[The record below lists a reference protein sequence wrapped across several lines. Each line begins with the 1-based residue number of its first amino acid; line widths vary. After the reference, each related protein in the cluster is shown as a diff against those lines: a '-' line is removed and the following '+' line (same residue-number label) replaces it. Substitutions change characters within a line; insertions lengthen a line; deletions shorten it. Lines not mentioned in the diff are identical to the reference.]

1 MRDHVLHAGLCG
13 RKLRCAHQPVGGD
26 APPLSE
32 LLSNNEG
39 LRDVSSPVLRS
50 TFLHLGM
57 LLFQMLASATSA
69 WSINIPSSDQLEVPT
84 ARLAVSSM
92 SKKHPEILNWNCWAP
107 TGTVLLT
114 ENRKGRKQSWF

>member
-1 MRDHVLHAGLCG
+1 MVRDHVLHAGLCG

-57 LLFQMLASATSA
+57 LLFQMLASATSGLLGPLIFPVQTS
-69 WSINIPSSDQLEVPT
+69 WRCR
-84 ARLAVSSM
+84 RLGLLSAVCQRSTLRS
-92 SKKHPEILNWNCWAP
+92 
-107 TGTVLLT
+107 
-114 ENRKGRKQSWF
+114 